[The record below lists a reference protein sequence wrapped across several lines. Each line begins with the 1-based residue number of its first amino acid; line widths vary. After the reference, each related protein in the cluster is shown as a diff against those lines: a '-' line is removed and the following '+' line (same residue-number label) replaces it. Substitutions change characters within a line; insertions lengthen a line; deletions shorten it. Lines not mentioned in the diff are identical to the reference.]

1 MLWKKDETRKLET
14 VVKFKLTMQ
23 FGGPAVGQKDP
34 QHFCSTRTQVCS
46 PAQHRGLK
54 DPALLQLGCRSH
66 LQLGFSPWPG
76 NFHMLQVWPLKG
88 SRCDFELLQNS
99 LYKYYVQWNSNFIIG
114 DFN

>member
-1 MLWKKDETRKLET
+1 MILGVLTVAQWVKSPTAAAWVT
-14 VVKFKLTMQ
+14 VVAWVPSL
-23 FGGPAVGQKDP
+23 
-34 QHFCSTRTQVCS
+34 
-46 PAQHRGLK
+46 AQRSGLK

-76 NFHMLQVWPLKG
+76 NFHMLQVWLLKG